1 MSTLRI
7 LAGAAVG
14 LMACALVV
22 SSLPPGTGSAQAQL
36 LAEAKTK
43 KVEKKGAQAPK
54 GTDDDS
60 GHERQPRSL
69 QDQPRDHE
77 HHRNRE
83 SAFHRHVKPSEP
95 LGQ

>member
-36 LAEAKTK
+36 LAEAKKK
-43 KVEKKGAQAPK
+43 KVEKKGAPAPEGHRA
-54 GTDDDS
+54 GT
-60 GHERQPRSL
+60 RSL
-69 QDQPRDHE
+69 H
-77 HHRNRE
+77 
-83 SAFHRHVKPSEP
+83 
-95 LGQ
+95 G